1 VTERVLLLVAV
12 VVVMAVVLVVGRA
25 LVRRR
30 TADRLGRE
38 LPAGIEVGQPG
49 APTVLYFYGPACA
62 ACASQKEALETLPS
76 GRVNVVPVDAAR
88 EHELASWAGVMTIPS
103 TAIVDPA
110 RRLRA
115 VNHGFRPAAELSEQ
129 LAAIA

>member
-1 VTERVLLLVAV
+1 MVERVVLLLAV
-12 VVVMAVVLVVGRA
+12 VVVVAVVLLVARTA
-25 LVRRR
+25 LRRR
-30 TADRLGRE
+30 NAGLIGQA
-38 LPAGIEVGQPG
+38 LPEGVAVRSG

-62 ACASQKEALETLPS
+62 ACDTQKRALETLS
-76 GRVNVVPVDAAR
+76 VDVVPVDAAR
-88 EHELASWAGVMTIPS
+88 EPELASWAGVMTIPS

-115 VNHGFRPAAELSEQ
+115 VNHGFKPARELSEQ

>member
-1 VTERVLLLVAV
+1 VAERVVLLLGVA
-12 VVVMAVVLVVGRA
+12 LVVTVALLVARA
-25 LVRRR
+25 VVRRR
-30 TADRLGRE
+30 SASLLGRV
-38 LPAGIEVGQPG
+38 LPESAAVPAG

-62 ACASQKEALETLPS
+62 ACASQKSALETLS
-76 GRVNVVPVDAAR
+76 VNVVPIDAAC
-88 EHELASWAGVMTIPS
+88 EPDLASWAGVMTIPS

-115 VNHGFRPAAELSEQ
+115 VNHGFKPAAGLSEQ